1 MNIVN
6 NVSIS
11 SFVNMVR
18 NGQSFGVREL
28 TSASARPQSFGFNV
42 RIYMARASAFANELT
57 MAD

>member
-1 MNIVN
+1 MN

>member
-1 MNIVN
+1 MN

-28 TSASARPQSFGFNV
+28 ISASARPQSFGFNV

-57 MAD
+57 MADYM